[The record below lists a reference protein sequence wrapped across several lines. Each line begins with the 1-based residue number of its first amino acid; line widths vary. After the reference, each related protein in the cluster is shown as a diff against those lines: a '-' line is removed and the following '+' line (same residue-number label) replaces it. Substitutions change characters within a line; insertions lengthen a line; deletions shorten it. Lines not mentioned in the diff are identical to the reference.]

1 MCCIC
6 KPTCM
11 YCLLNKGHTS
21 VKSNN
26 VFKKSVFNYKSNHLA
41 FFNPFQFCA
50 SKCQCNSNLK
60 WMIVSLNKKD
70 EKTQLLCVNDFWLSC
85 SLMKS
90 SIDILCLTTL
100 EEDYMPFYRP
110 NVYIHCNVPGIVL
123 KLNKIDSWTGISIGP
138 CQLSSS

>member
-1 MCCIC
+1 MYCIC
-6 KPTCM
+6 DPTCM
-11 YCLLNKGHTS
+11 YCLINKGQTS

-70 EKTQLLCVNDFWLSC
+70 ENAQLLCVNDFWLSC

-100 EEDYMPFYRP
+100 EVPFLP
-110 NVYIHCNVPGIVL
+110 TQCIYIHCNVPVIMIE
-123 KLNKIDSWTGISIGP
+123 LNKTDNWTGIRIGP
-138 CQLSSS
+138 CQLFSS